1 MQTAKVWTSYPTGL
15 KTPCL
20 LGEDRD
26 YYHCRLAEDS
36 PRLFKTEFEQLDVIC
51 GSSDSSAA
59 HESLRIEALDT
70 VWTSINAYTWDQ
82 FAINLEALQM
92 ILTFHQVFAPFLDCV
107 HSFGIKTSEADESWN
122 GYRRSIRVEAERQCA
137 SYEFCYTLRYVIRNK
152 RSSGPAWSVRRTA
165 VYQQYQ
171 FEKRIS
177 KWILLQPPANSQ
189 RRLSEAQAQKKNGE
203 EEHPMRDQVVL
214 LYSTATFWGEYIMD
228 LRKDLEKLNDKACF
242 SKVGKPGSDHYATT
256 FADSQ
261 RTQNIRQRLLRTLTF
276 LDAGL
281 EIAKGCVTHCREL
294 ELFEGNTSSQ
304 AVFSEL
310 EAYSSQMQSHRSM
323 VSNLLEHSRGTMEL
337 LFKILEYRNSES
349 FSRGATALHKDV
361 ELLRDVALQSK
372 QESKVMTKL
381 AEQNRSDTRSLK
393 SLSVLGTLYLPVT
406 FLATI
411 FSSNLIELRPIG
423 DAQKDSHLALAS
435 DFWLFVVVAV
445 PLIVLTLS
453 YTYWLERR
461 RV

>member
-1 MQTAKVWTSYPTGL
+1 MQIAKVWTSYPTAL

-26 YYHCRLAEDS
+26 YYHCRLIEDS

-51 GSSDSSAA
+51 GSSDGSAA

-70 VWTSINAYTWDQ
+70 VWTCINELDERGVSVVYIIRQAYTWDQ

-107 HSFGIKTSEADESWN
+107 HSFGIKTSEIDERWN
-122 GYRRSIRVEAERQCA
+122 GYRRSMRVEADRQCT
-137 SYEFCYTLRYVIRNK
+137 SYEFCYTLRYVIQNK

-165 VYQQYQ
+165 VYQQYY

-189 RRLSEAQAQKKNGE
+189 KILSEAQAQRKEGGQQ
-203 EEHPMRDQVVL
+203 HPMRDQVVL

-242 SKVGKPGSDHYATT
+242 SRVGKPGSDYYATT

-281 EIAKGCVTHCREL
+281 EVAKGCVMHCREL
-294 ELFEGNTSSQ
+294 ELFEQNISSQ

-310 EAYSSQMQSHRSM
+310 EAYSSQMLSHRNM
-323 VSNLLEHSRGTMEL
+323 VSTLLEHSRGTMDL
-337 LFKILEYRNSES
+337 
-349 FSRGATALHKDV
+349 V
-361 ELLRDVALQSK
+361 
-372 QESKVMTKL
+372 
-381 AEQNRSDTRSLK
+381 
-393 SLSVLGTLYLPVT
+393 
-406 FLATI
+406 
-411 FSSNLIELRPIG
+411 
-423 DAQKDSHLALAS
+423 S
-435 DFWLFVVVAV
+435 DFF
-445 PLIVLTLS
+445 PTNG
-453 YTYWLERR
+453 
-461 RV
+461 